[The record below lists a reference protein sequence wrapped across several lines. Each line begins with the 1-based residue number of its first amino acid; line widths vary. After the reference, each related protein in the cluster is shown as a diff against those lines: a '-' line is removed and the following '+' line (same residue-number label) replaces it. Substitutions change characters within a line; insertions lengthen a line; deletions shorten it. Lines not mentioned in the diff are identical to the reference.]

1 MALVLDPVIVWTA
14 RLVLAAVLL
23 AAAVAKLRALEEFAG
38 VVHNYRLLPEL
49 LARPVAYAL
58 PILEVVLAVGLLLE
72 PTRRLAAA
80 ATAVLLAVF
89 ALAMAINIRRGR
101 SHIDCGCFASALKQR
116 LSWALVARNGVLIGL
131 ALLIVAPGPATRPL
145 GALDLLTA
153 AVATASLLVLYAAF
167 SQLVGLEAPDHRLRA
182 APAPSGGER

>member
-1 MALVLDPVIVWTA
+1 MELMLDPVIVWTA

-58 PILEVVLAVGLLLE
+58 PVLEIVLALGLLLD
-72 PTRRLAAA
+72 PTRRPAAV
-80 ATAVLLAVF
+80 ATAALLAVF
-89 ALAMAINIRRGR
+89 ALAMAINLWRGR
-101 SHIDCGCFASALKQR
+101 AHIDCGCFAAALKQR

-131 ALLIVAPGPATRPL
+131 ALLIVPLAPGPRSL
-145 GALDLLTA
+145 GALDLLTV
-153 AVATASLLVLYAAF
+153 AVASGSLLLLYIAF
-167 SQLVGLEAPDHRLRA
+167 GRLAGLEAPDHRLRA
-182 APAPSGGER
+182 APAPGGPP